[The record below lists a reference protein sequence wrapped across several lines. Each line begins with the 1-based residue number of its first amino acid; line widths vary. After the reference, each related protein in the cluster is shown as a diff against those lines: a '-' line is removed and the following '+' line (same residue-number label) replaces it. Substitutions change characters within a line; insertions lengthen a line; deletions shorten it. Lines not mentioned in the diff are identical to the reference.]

1 MNQVHPAFLF
11 LAEAE
16 SHTNGEVHGIARR
29 SVNTTE
35 RGCVWRH
42 ARLEIV
48 LRLVVLLVG
57 QIVDGEV
64 EIDIVANLL
73 RDTQVYHVESCGSNR
88 SIRRVKAI
96 VADMAVAE

>member
-42 ARLEIV
+42 ARLEI
-48 LRLVVLLVG
+48 RP
-57 QIVDGEV
+57 
-64 EIDIVANLL
+64 L
-73 RDTQVYHVESCGSNR
+73 RDVRRQQR
-88 SIRRVKAI
+88 SRSLEYDALHRFAI
-96 VADMAVAE
+96 LGRKDELREF